1 MRPRCCARLPSI
13 LVLVLVHGLAG
24 GAELGRLFLSPAER
38 AAIDAARQGAARAR
52 AMPAAITADHDET
65 AASALREAPAEAVT
79 VNGYIARSA
88 GAATVW
94 INGRDGAPG
103 KLSAPARD
111 GQRVNVPL
119 KGSGGQIA
127 LKPGQSFDP
136 ESRQVSD
143 AYQQPLR
150 PPAAE

>member
-1 MRPRCCARLPSI
+1 MRPGCAL
-13 LVLVLVHGLAG
+13 LLLLLVHGLASA
-24 GAELGRLFLSPAER
+24 AELGRLFLTPAER
-38 AAIDAARQGAARAR
+38 AAIDAARSGVERAR
-52 AMPAAITADHDET
+52 AMPSAITADNEET
-65 AASALREAPAEAVT
+65 ATSVQLEAPAEAVT

-119 KGSGGQIA
+119 KGGGGQVA

-136 ESRQVSD
+136 DSRQVSD
-143 AYQQPLR
+143 AYQQQR
-150 PPAAE
+150 PPAVE

>member
-1 MRPRCCARLPSI
+1 MRLRFCAL
-13 LVLVLVHGLAG
+13 LLLMLVHGLAS

-38 AAIDAARQGAARAR
+38 AAIDAARHDVERAR
-52 AMPAAITADHDET
+52 AMPGAVTADADET

-119 KGSGGQIA
+119 KGGGDQVA

-136 ESRQVSD
+136 VSRQVSD
-143 AYQQPLR
+143 AYQQQR
-150 PPAAE
+150 PRADQ

>member
-1 MRPRCCARLPSI
+1 MRARFGALLLLM
-13 LVLVLVHGLAG
+13 LVQGMAS

-38 AAIDAARQGAARAR
+38 AAIDAARQGVERAR
-52 AMPAAITADHDET
+52 AMPGALTADHDET
-65 AASALREAPAEAVT
+65 ETSALLEAPAEAVT

-103 KLSAPARD
+103 KLSPPARD

-119 KGSGGQIA
+119 NGSGGQVA

-143 AYQQPLR
+143 AYQQQR
-150 PPAAE
+150 PPADE

>member
-1 MRPRCCARLPSI
+1 MRARFGALLLLI
-13 LVLVLVHGLAG
+13 LVHGLAS
-24 GAELGRLFLSPAER
+24 GAELGRLFLSAAER
-38 AAIDAARQGAARAR
+38 AAIDAARQGEERVR
-52 AMPAAITADHDET
+52 AMPGAITADHDET
-65 AASALREAPAEAVT
+65 PASALLEAPAEAVT

-103 KLSAPARD
+103 KLSPPARD

-119 KGSGGQIA
+119 KGSGGQVA

-143 AYQQPLR
+143 AYQQPPR